1 MMPVVGNAGASSQE
15 KPPHT
20 APIARLGRAEADA
33 LRQPQQR
40 IPTDKRLPY
49 SVLRP
54 SHFEFRTKYD
64 ALAKYEGLGSCVS

>member
-1 MMPVVGNAGASSQE
+1 MMAVVAIAGATSQE

-20 APIARLGRAEADA
+20 APIARLGQAEADA

-40 IPTDKRLPY
+40 LSTDKKLPY
-49 SVLRP
+49 SVPRP
-54 SHFEFRTKYD
+54 SHFEFRTKYN